1 MTIAEFKAYFTEFD
15 SIADAQVQ
23 RALDVAL
30 LTSDET
36 ILGDK
41 YNVGLMYLT
50 AHYLVLNSSQ
60 FSGSTTSGNGNKSV
74 NSKSVD
80 GVSISYSE
88 SGSNMEAIN
97 GQLNSTS
104 YGQVY
109 QAMTIGLGSG
119 GFTC

>member
-41 YNVGLMYLT
+41 YNVGLKYLT
-50 AHYLVLNSSQ
+50 AHYLALNSSQ
-60 FSGSTTSGNGNKSV
+60 FSGNSSGNKSI